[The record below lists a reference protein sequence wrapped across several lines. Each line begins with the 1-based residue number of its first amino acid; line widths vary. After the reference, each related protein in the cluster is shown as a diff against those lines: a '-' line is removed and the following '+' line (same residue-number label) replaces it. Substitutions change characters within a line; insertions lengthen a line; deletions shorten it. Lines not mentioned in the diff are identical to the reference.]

1 MLELLAAAALFAA
14 QPAQSA
20 AQMDCAAPAGT
31 GALLARP
38 ERILVIP
45 DWHGAV
51 EIPAAFFGIVCEAAK
66 QGPVTIALEMPET
79 DRVLFRNAMAA
90 PTEEA
95 ARSAFLHGDFGNP
108 RSTDGRN
115 SVAMLDMMV
124 GFWRLKAAGND
135 VVIHP
140 FMPIESVIRGR
151 DQAWWELEMAYGI
164 SRALADRPEA
174 RVLVFVGDLHARKK
188 GYARFPDVGVPA
200 AGHLHAS
207 DTFTLHIAQQG
218 GETWGC
224 SPTGCGPQSGRGRY
238 DPDARGIIL
247 GPVEDGAYDGV
258 LAVGPTT
265 ASPPAGAQPAV
276 TSSGSSS

>member
-1 MLELLAAAALFAA
+1 MLELLAAAALLTA
-14 QPAQSA
+14 QPAQA
-20 AQMDCAAPAGT
+20 DCAAPTGT
-31 GALLARP
+31 EALLARP

-45 DWHGAV
+45 DSHGSV
-51 EIPAAFFGIVCEAAK
+51 EIPTAFLGIVCEAAK

-79 DRVLFRNAMAA
+79 ERALYRNAMSA
-90 PTEEA
+90 PTEAA
-95 ARSAFLHGDFGNP
+95 ARQVLLHGDFGNP
-108 RSTDGRN
+108 RRNDGRN
-115 SVAMLDMMV
+115 SEAMLDMMV
-124 GFWRLKAAGND
+124 GFWRLKAAGHD

-140 FMPIESVIRGR
+140 FMAVESRITGR

-164 SRALADRPEA
+164 SRALVDRPEA

-188 GYARFPDVGVPA
+188 GYARFPDGGVPA

-224 SPTGCGPQSGRGRY
+224 SPTACGLQGSRGRY
-238 DPDARGIIL
+238 DPAARGIIL

-265 ASPPAGAQPAV
+265 ASPPAALSHAPQD
-276 TSSGSSS
+276 